1 MPAPEGESVRPRGDD
16 APPPPPPPRP
26 PIGSALAR
34 SPLALPALPPGLAH
48 GELNEADARQLR
60 DLKDQIRR
68 RVGFHCDGYKE
79 RCLRRRIGV
88 RMRAR
93 GVHGYADYG
102 ALLEADPTEYQRLL
116 DAVTINVSKFFRNA
130 DVWEIV
136 RQRVIPALFALDVPF
151 VNIWSAGSAAGE
163 EAYTVAIMLLEYAQ
177 EHGHDLSRF
186 RIVGTDIDTETLAA
200 ARRAEYTAF
209 AFSEIDDAT
218 RARWFEGD
226 SLTRLRPE
234 VRRLVRFAE
243 LDLMSGSMPTKQHL
257 ILCRNVVIYFERPI
271 QDDIFRRFHGSLA
284 RGGFLVLGKVEALFG
299 GTSALFDVISTRHRI
314 FTRP

>member
-1 MPAPEGESVRPRGDD
+1 MQPSDGDPSL
-16 APPPPPPPRP
+16 PPGAEATTPPRP
-26 PIGSALAR
+26 PIGSAAPRNPFVLRPFA
-34 SPLALPALPPGLAH
+34 AGLSH
-48 GELNEADARQLR
+48 GELSEADARQLR
-60 DLKDQIRR
+60 ELKDQIRR
-68 RVGFHCDGYKE
+68 RVGFSCDGYKE

-102 ALLEADPTEYQRLL
+102 ALLETDPAEYQRLL

-130 DVWEIV
+130 DVWEMI
-136 RQRVIPALFALDVPF
+136 RERVIPRLFELNVPF

-163 EAYTVAIMLLEYAQ
+163 EAYTVAILLLEHAQ
-177 EHGHDLSRF
+177 EHGLDLSRF

-200 ARRAEYTAF
+200 AKKAEYSPF
-209 AFSEIDDAT
+209 AFGEIDDAT
-218 RARWFEGD
+218 RARWFEGE
-226 SLTRLRPE
+226 SLSRLKPE
-234 VRRLVRFAE
+234 VRRMVRFGE
-243 LDLMSGSMPTKQHL
+243 LDLMSGPMPPNQHL
-257 ILCRNVVIYFERPI
+257 ILCRNVVIYFERAV

-299 GTSALFDVISTRHRI
+299 DTSALFDVISTRHRI